1 MFSKKRKKLPMKK
14 SKKMFSRSASNTQ
27 SINMRAVP
35 MRGGFRI

>member
-14 SKKMFSRSASNTQ
+14 SKKMFSRTASKTQ